1 MRSLITR
8 LTHCLRSYAVSL
20 RAENDLTAAYNI
32 AKLAYVNPSLGFSAF
47 LCCEV
52 ETMDDPDMIGRTKLP
67 THGSKT
73 MAKKATKP
81 VTNVF
86 LIVRD
91 RRVSSS
97 LASELKDAGYRAID
111 YQTAREFLIDKPNHK
126 GGVVLSE
133 LRLLGMQGAELVEQL
148 AGERANFP
156 VVLIV
161 NNADT
166 PKAVK
171 AGVDF
176 MCGPLSAEILI
187 AAIQRLKTPE
197 EFSERDLK
205 WFFNRLTPAESKVLD
220 GVIAGKAS
228 RAIAAEIG
236 ISTKTVEAHRARINA
251 KSRATDVG
259 QLIRMWKAWQILQ

>member
-1 MRSLITR
+1 
-8 LTHCLRSYAVSL
+8 
-20 RAENDLTAAYNI
+20 
-32 AKLAYVNPSLGFSAF
+32 
-47 LCCEV
+47 
-52 ETMDDPDMIGRTKLP
+52 
-67 THGSKT
+67 

-86 LIVRD
+86 LIIRD
-91 RRVSSS
+91 RAVRT
-97 LASELKDAGYRAID
+97 AIAGELNEAGYNAID
-111 YQTAREFLIDKPNHK
+111 YQTAREFLIDKRNYS
-126 GGVVLSE
+126 GGIVMSE
-133 LRLLGMQGAELVEQL
+133 LRLLGVQGSELVEQL

-161 NNADT
+161 NSADT

-176 MCGPLSAEILI
+176 VCGPLSAENLI
-187 AAIQRLKTPE
+187 AAIQRVSTPE
-197 EFSERDLK
+197 EFSERDLQ
-205 WFFNRLTPAESKVLD
+205 WFFDRLTPAESRVFE

-251 KSRATDVG
+251 KSRATDVA
-259 QLIRMWKAWQILQ
+259 QLIRMHKAWQDLQ

>member
-1 MRSLITR
+1 
-8 LTHCLRSYAVSL
+8 
-20 RAENDLTAAYNI
+20 
-32 AKLAYVNPSLGFSAF
+32 
-47 LCCEV
+47 
-52 ETMDDPDMIGRTKLP
+52 
-67 THGSKT
+67 

-86 LIVRD
+86 LIIRD
-91 RRVSSS
+91 RAVRTA
-97 LASELKDAGYRAID
+97 LAGELKEAGYNAID
-111 YQTAREFLIDKPNHK
+111 YQTAREFLIDKRNYS
-126 GGVVLSE
+126 GGIVMSE
-133 LRLLGMQGAELVEQL
+133 LRLLGMQGSELVEQL
-148 AGERANFP
+148 AAERATFP
-156 VVLIV
+156 VALIV

-176 MCGPLSAEILI
+176 VCGPLSAEILI
-187 AAIQRLKTPE
+187 AAIQRVNTPE
-197 EFSERDLK
+197 EFSERDLQ
-205 WFFNRLTPAESKVLD
+205 WFFDRLTPAESRVFE

-259 QLIRMWKAWQILQ
+259 QLIRMWKAWQETQ

>member
-1 MRSLITR
+1 
-8 LTHCLRSYAVSL
+8 
-20 RAENDLTAAYNI
+20 
-32 AKLAYVNPSLGFSAF
+32 
-47 LCCEV
+47 
-52 ETMDDPDMIGRTKLP
+52 
-67 THGSKT
+67 

-86 LIVRD
+86 LIIRD
-91 RRVSSS
+91 RAVRT
-97 LASELKDAGYRAID
+97 AIAGELNEAGYNAID
-111 YQTAREFLIDKPNHK
+111 YQTAREFLIDKRNYS
-126 GGVVLSE
+126 GGIVMSE
-133 LRLLGMQGAELVEQL
+133 LRLLGVQGSELVEQL
-148 AGERANFP
+148 AGERAAFP

-176 MCGPLSAEILI
+176 VCGPLSAEILI
-187 AAIQRLKTPE
+187 AAIQRVITPE
-197 EFSERDLK
+197 EFSERDLQ
-205 WFFNRLTPAESKVLD
+205 WFFDRLTPAESRVFE

-259 QLIRMWKAWQILQ
+259 QLIRMWKAWQDLQ

>member
-1 MRSLITR
+1 
-8 LTHCLRSYAVSL
+8 
-20 RAENDLTAAYNI
+20 
-32 AKLAYVNPSLGFSAF
+32 
-47 LCCEV
+47 
-52 ETMDDPDMIGRTKLP
+52 
-67 THGSKT
+67 

-81 VTNVF
+81 ATTVF
-86 LIVRD
+86 LIVGD
-91 RRVSSS
+91 RRVCSS
-97 LASELKDAGYRAID
+97 LASELKDVGYNAID

-133 LRLLGMQGAELVEQL
+133 LRLLGMQGPELVEQL

-176 MCGPLSAEILI
+176 VCGPLSAEILI
-187 AAIQRLKTPE
+187 ASIQRVNTPE
-197 EFSERDLK
+197 EFSERDLQ
-205 WFFNRLTPAESKVLD
+205 WFFDRLTPAESRVLD

-228 RAIAAEIG
+228 RAIAAELG
-236 ISTKTVEAHRARINA
+236 VSTKTVEAHRARINA
-251 KSRATDVG
+251 KSRATDVA
-259 QLIRMWKAWQILQ
+259 QLIRMWKAWQDVQ

>member
-1 MRSLITR
+1 
-8 LTHCLRSYAVSL
+8 
-20 RAENDLTAAYNI
+20 
-32 AKLAYVNPSLGFSAF
+32 
-47 LCCEV
+47 
-52 ETMDDPDMIGRTKLP
+52 
-67 THGSKT
+67 
-73 MAKKATKP
+73 MAKKAAQP

-86 LIVRD
+86 LIIRD
-91 RRVSSS
+91 RAVRTA
-97 LASELKDAGYRAID
+97 LDGELKEAGYNSID
-111 YQTAREFLIDKPNHK
+111 YQTAREFLIDKPNYK
-126 GGVVLSE
+126 GGVVMSE
-133 LRLLGMQGAELVEQL
+133 IRLLGMQGSELVENL

-161 NNADT
+161 NIADT

-176 MCGPLSAEILI
+176 VCGPLSAESLI
-187 AAIQRLKTPE
+187 AAIQRVSMPE

-205 WFFNRLTPAESKVLD
+205 WFFDRLTPAESRVFD

-228 RAIAAEIG
+228 RAIAAELG

-259 QLIRMWKAWQILQ
+259 ELIRMWKAWQDLQ